1 MHACKRKL
9 NTCNVEIINKLSET
23 KLNTYDKNCFFSTYG
38 LFCLLDMLKNG
49 SRNEIHFALT
59 KLIVD
64 QNVHTLA
71 KSDDV
76 FKNTSLIFH
85 TDYLELHEKFVAY
98 LKSNNI
104 LFNSIEM
111 NKLQKKITEI
121 NQHLAEMT
129 NDKIKNPLKAD
140 DFNEDFV
147 MLLINVLYFC
157 DEWVNQFEKAKT
169 TKVLFQNGRN
179 ETVDMMCISREDYN
193 YYENKSYQYIE
204 LPYSNY
210 PYRMLIAL
218 PKGEAKLEHLDLS
231 EALQNMDVYT
241 VTTLMI
247 PKFKIEQEE
256 DLKEECIRMGLG
268 KMFASSNDFDS
279 MFSDSSPSFKKRIS
293 KIKQKTYINVDE
305 NGTEAACVTHAV
317 MLRESFCVKPKLK
330 EVEFVADH
338 PFSFFV
344 LGPNN
349 LVLFAGKFY
358 NY

>member
-1 MHACKRKL
+1 MD
-9 NTCNVEIINKLSET
+9 TDNVEIINKLSET

-49 SRNEIHFALT
+49 SSDEVHFALT

-76 FKNTSLIFH
+76 FKNASLIFH
-85 TDYLELHEKFVAY
+85 ADYLELHENFVAY
-98 LKSNNI
+98 LKLNNI

-111 NKLQKKITEI
+111 NKLQKKIMEI
-121 NQHLAEMT
+121 NEHLAAMT
-129 NDKIKNPLKAD
+129 NNKIKNPLKAE
-140 DFNEDFV
+140 DFDRDFV

-157 DEWVNQFEKAKT
+157 DNWANQFDKAKT
-169 TKVLFQNGRN
+169 TKVLFHNGRN
-179 ETVDMMCISREDYN
+179 ETVDMMRVSRRDCN
-193 YYENKSYQYIE
+193 YYENKSCQYIE
-204 LPYSNY
+204 LPYNNY
-210 PYRMLIAL
+210 PYRMVIAL
-218 PKGEAKLEHLDLS
+218 PKEEGKLERIDVT
-231 EALQNMDVYT
+231 EALQNMDEHT

-268 KMFASSNDFDS
+268 KMFDSSNDFDS
-279 MFSDSSPSFKKRIS
+279 MFSDSSPSFKKHIS

-305 NGTEAACVTHAV
+305 NGTEAVCVTYAAIV
-317 MLRESFCVKPKLK
+317 RTSCCPKPKLK
-330 EVEFVADH
+330 EVEFIADH

-344 LGPNN
+344 LGPKNI
-349 LVLFAGKFY
+349 VLFAGKFY